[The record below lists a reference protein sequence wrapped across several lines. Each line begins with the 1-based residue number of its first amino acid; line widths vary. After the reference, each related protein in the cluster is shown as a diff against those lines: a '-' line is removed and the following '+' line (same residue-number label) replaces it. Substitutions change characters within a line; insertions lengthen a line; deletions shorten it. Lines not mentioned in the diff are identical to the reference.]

1 MLAEGVDGRYAVV
14 DMEKGKGM
22 KDFSSWR
29 GAGEQSSQRR
39 MLGGGGSFGCC
50 SVHLDDWM
58 TR

>member
-39 MLGGGGSFGCC
+39 MLGGGGEF
-50 SVHLDDWM
+50 WM
-58 TR
+58 LLRALG